1 MADQK
6 VSYTLDGKVAVLH
19 IDDGKANAVSAAL
32 MEELDAAL
40 DRAEKDARA
49 VLMTGR
55 SGRFSAGFDLTV
67 MMSSADSAR
76 DLVKTG
82 AQFLMNLYL
91 HPQPVV
97 VACTGHA
104 LAAGALMLLAADVRI
119 AAEGAFKIGLN
130 EVAIGMRLPVFAI
143 ELARERLSRRHFAAA
158 TTLGRVYTPAEAIDV
173 GFIDRVVA
181 AERCVEESLATA
193 RKLAEL
199 PSGSLAETKRL
210 SRVSLVEFV
219 IDTLDD
225 DLATVGPPK
234 TPAT

>member
-1 MADQK
+1 MAEQK

>member
-1 MADQK
+1 MADQR
-6 VSYTLDGKVAVLH
+6 VGYTLDGKVAVLH
-19 IDDGKANAVSAAL
+19 LDDGKANAVSAAL

>member
-6 VSYTLDGKVAVLH
+6 VSYTLDGKVAVLR
-19 IDDGKANAVSAAL
+19 IDDGKANAVSAEL

-40 DRAEKDARA
+40 ERAETEARA
-49 VLMTGR
+49 VLLIGR
-55 SGRFSAGFDLTV
+55 PGRFSAGFDLTV
-67 MMSSADSAR
+67 MMASPESAR

-143 ELARERLSRRHFAAA
+143 ELARERLSRRHFVSA
-158 TTLGRVYTPAEAIDV
+158 TTLGRVYAPSDALDV
-173 GFIDRVVA
+173 GFVDRIVPAESCVDEALA
-181 AERCVEESLATA
+181 AA

-199 PSGSLAETKRL
+199 PTGALAETKRL
-210 SRVSLVEFV
+210 SRQPMVEFV
-219 IDTLDD
+219 IDTLDE
-225 DLATVGPPK
+225 DLASVGPPK
-234 TPAT
+234 PPPT

>member
-1 MADQK
+1 MADQN
-6 VSYTLDGKVAVLH
+6 VSYTLDGKVAVLR
-19 IDDGKANAVSAAL
+19 IDDGKANAVSAEL

-40 DRAEKDARA
+40 ERAETEARA
-49 VLMTGR
+49 VVLIGR
-55 SGRFSAGFDLTV
+55 PGRFSAGFDLTV
-67 MMSSADSAR
+67 MMASPDSAR
-76 DLVKTG
+76 DLVRTG

-143 ELARERLSRRHFAAA
+143 ELARERLSRRHFVSA
-158 TTLGRVYTPAEAIDV
+158 TTLGRVYAPAEALDV
-173 GFIDRVVA
+173 GFVDRVVA
-181 AERCVEESLATA
+181 AELCIDEALATA

-199 PSGSLAETKRL
+199 PSGALAETKRL
-210 SRVSLVEFV
+210 SRQFTVEYIV
-219 IDTLDD
+219 DTLDE

-234 TPAT
+234 PPAL

>member
-6 VSYTLDGKVAVLH
+6 VSYTLDGKVAVLR
-19 IDDGKANAVSAAL
+19 IDDGKANAVSAEL

-40 DRAEKDARA
+40 ERAEKEARA
-49 VLMTGR
+49 VLLTGR
-55 SGRFSAGFDLTV
+55 PGRFSAGFDLTV
-67 MMSSADSAR
+67 MMAGPDSAR
-76 DLVKTG
+76 DLVKIG

-104 LAAGALMLLAADVRI
+104 LAAGALMLLSSDVRI

-143 ELARERLSRRHFAAA
+143 ELARERLSRRHFVSA
-158 TTLGRVYTPAEAIDV
+158 TTLGRVYTPAEAVDV
-173 GFIDRVVA
+173 GFVDRVVA
-181 AERCVEESLATA
+181 ADRCVEESLAAA

-199 PSGSLAETKRL
+199 PSGALAETKRL
-210 SRVSLVEFV
+210 SRQPMVEFV
-219 IDTLDD
+219 IDTLDQ

-234 TPAT
+234 PASI